1 MQNRKL
7 AHQSGLF
14 YEDETEIT
22 GITEDLYHRKKTS
35 LLLLDPKYDSNE
47 EQNQERLNIVDS
59 IPPQL
64 LELITEIGRN
74 QQNNSLLKTAKSY
87 LKNANNPNP
96 SISMVDLMDTN
107 FVAFNTLEK
116 VKILTETGK
125 LDEAQKGTCV
135 HRWTLIQASGPFCS
149 EDIVRVM
156 KSIQPLL
163 NECLHLK
170 NKMATSQQKVKG
182 PLTWRQFHQMAGS
195 TTKGN
200 TDDQCEPLPVPA
212 ITVGHEQDFLSLA
225 PQALHYWEAMNLEPY
240 AQPRD
245 IAYIVV
251 TPESDFVVSRVKTFF
266 KNLSCVYEVSFV
278 DICSITFR

>member
-107 FVAFNTLEK
+107 FVAFTTLEK
-116 VKILTETGK
+116 VKI
-125 LDEAQKGTCV
+125 
-135 HRWTLIQASGPFCS
+135 
-149 EDIVRVM
+149 
-156 KSIQPLL
+156 
-163 NECLHLK
+163 
-170 NKMATSQQKVKG
+170 
-182 PLTWRQFHQMAGS
+182 
-195 TTKGN
+195 
-200 TDDQCEPLPVPA
+200 
-212 ITVGHEQDFLSLA
+212 
-225 PQALHYWEAMNLEPY
+225 
-240 AQPRD
+240 
-245 IAYIVV
+245 
-251 TPESDFVVSRVKTFF
+251 
-266 KNLSCVYEVSFV
+266 
-278 DICSITFR
+278 